1 MADRS
6 VTDAPGVPDDRLVS
20 VRSVGDL
27 AAVLRQLRRREA
39 RARGGPQRT
48 YRELAEM
55 TGWSRTMI
63 GNYLSGKTVPPTD
76 RFDAL
81 ARLLGATG
89 RELGALATVRD
100 RVEERQRLAADP
112 LAADPA
118 QSNVPRPLT
127 RLIGRDEEAAAIQAL
142 VLRADVRLITIVG
155 APGIGKSR
163 LTSHVAAMVAPTF
176 PDGVWYVPLEPI
188 SDAELVVPAI
198 AKALGVKE
206 STGQPL
212 LRSLREFLR
221 QRRLVLLLDNFEHVL
236 EAAPAVADILTACPG
251 VKVLATS
258 RAALHAS
265 APTWTG
271 CRSRSNWWRRAARR

>member
-1 MADRS
+1 MTDKP
-6 VTDAPGVPDDRLVS
+6 VTGGPGAPDAYFMS

-27 AAVLRQLRRREA
+27 AAVLRHLRRREA
-39 RARGGPQRT
+39 RARGGPQLT
-48 YRELAEM
+48 YRALAGM

-89 RELGALATVRD
+89 RELGMLATVRD
-100 RVEERQRLAADP
+100 RVEERQRLTADLVQSDEPAETANVGMADDNGAAMEAP
-112 LAADPA
+112 LPPA
-118 QSNVPRPLT
+118 EVVSGQEHGMGSPVPSNVPSPLT

-163 LTSHVAAMVAPTF
+163 LATHAAAVVAPAF
-176 PDGVWYVPLEPI
+176 PEGVWYVPLEPI
-188 SDAELVVPAI
+188 GEAELVVLAI

-212 LRSLREFLR
+212 LQSLREFLR
-221 QRRLVLLLDNFEHVL
+221 QRRLVLLLDNFEHLL
-236 EAAPAVADILTACPG
+236 EAA
-251 VKVLATS
+251 
-258 RAALHAS
+258 
-265 APTWTG
+265 
-271 CRSRSNWWRRAARR
+271 